1 MNIHTLYFSAT
12 DTTKKVVVGIAD
24 RIGKK
29 MGEHVTVNTIDF
41 TLPGARKNA
50 VSFEKDDLVIVGV
63 PVYAG
68 RVPNVLVKYLNTIT
82 GNGAR
87 AVAVVV
93 FGNRAY
99 DDALIELSDILASNG
114 FTVIAGGAF
123 IGEHSFSQT
132 LGANRPDERDMA
144 LARDFADRI
153 YAKIHA
159 HTEFRPVAVT
169 GNRPYRKYY
178 VPRNEQGEPVTSFRL
193 ITPKTSDDCL
203 DCKLCASVCPMGS
216 IDFDDVSVINGICIK
231 CCACVKKCPAQ
242 AKYFDD
248 PNFLRHK
255 EELEIAYATRSE
267 PELFV

>member
-1 MNIHTLYFSAT
+1 LNIHTLYFSTT
-12 DTTKKVVVGIAD
+12 DTTKKVVTGIAG
-24 RIGKK
+24 RIGEK
-29 MGEHVTVNTIDF
+29 MGAHATVHTIDF

-153 YAKIHA
+153 YAKIRA
-159 HTEFRPVAVT
+159 HTEFHPVAVK

-178 VPRNEQGEPVTSFRL
+178 VPKNEQGEPATSFRL
-193 ITPKTSDDCL
+193 ITPKTNDDCL

-255 EELEIAYATRSE
+255 EELEIAYNARSE
-267 PELFV
+267 PELFL